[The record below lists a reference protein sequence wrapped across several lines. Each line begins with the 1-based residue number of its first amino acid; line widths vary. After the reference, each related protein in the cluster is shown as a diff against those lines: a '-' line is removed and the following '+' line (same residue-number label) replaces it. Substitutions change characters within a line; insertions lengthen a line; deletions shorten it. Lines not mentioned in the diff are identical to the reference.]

1 MVRVGASRVHSSAGH
16 TTPYTATALPVD
28 VIVHAHTGSGKT
40 LAFLLPILA
49 RLASADLGVAR
60 TRAIIVAPTRELSH
74 QITAVAGGAGAT
86 QGLRCSRFNY
96 PALPAAEALGR
107 PGNKKDVT
115 TRTVR
120 VLRAVG
126 EISGQLLHELRTLP
140 PHILVGT
147 PTALGRLVPDVLNL
161 SDLQFLVLDEAD
173 E

>member
-1 MVRVGASRVHSSAGH
+1 MQGGGWFCVRVA
-16 TTPYTATALPVD
+16 
-28 VIVHAHTGSGKT
+28 
-40 LAFLLPILA
+40 
-49 RLASADLGVAR
+49 
-60 TRAIIVAPTRELSH
+60 
-74 QITAVAGGAGAT
+74 
-86 QGLRCSRFNY
+86 
-96 PALPAAEALGR
+96 PALHPCACLLLAEALGR